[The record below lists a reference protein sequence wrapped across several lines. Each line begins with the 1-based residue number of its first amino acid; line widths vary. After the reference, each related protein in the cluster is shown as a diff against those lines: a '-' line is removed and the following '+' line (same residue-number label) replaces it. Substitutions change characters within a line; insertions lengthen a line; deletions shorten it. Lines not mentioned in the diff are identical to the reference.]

1 MRATMSCSLRSFA
14 MHSRVV
20 ACRCTT
26 RATTSGHAT
35 VWMSPSESCS
45 LRTQNARISNSG
57 LTSTTNRAM
66 VQTRY
71 AVNSTR
77 YASTRKLATKPLCD
91 KGEAYVASR
100 KMSHVSFS
108 RKASDVASVVASSL
122 LVAPELRRL
131 ASAHSVLS
139 VSQSTYSSR
148 NALNATVKPRVR
160 TFTTRDVTMHQKP
173 LPSKYA
179 YRAANHLSRFSMRN
193 DAWLPRS
200 SSVNGAFADSGSV
213 SVDGSSSRAS
223 ASSTSSSM
231 EGSAA

>member
-1 MRATMSCSLRSFA
+1 
-14 MHSRVV
+14 MHRRVV
-20 ACRCTT
+20 ACKCTT

-45 LRTQNARISNSG
+45 LRAQKARISSSG
-57 LTSTTNRAM
+57 LRSAASRARD
-66 VQTRY
+66 QRRY
-71 AVNSTR
+71 AVNSAR
-77 YASTRKLATKPLCD
+77 YASTRKLATKPLWC
-91 KGEAYVASR
+91 KGAAYVASR

-108 RKASDVASVVASSL
+108 TAPGAASALGARR
-122 LVAPELRRL
+122 AEPALRRL

-148 NALNATVKPRVR
+148 NALNAMVKPRVS
-160 TFTTRDVTMHQKP
+160 TLTTRDVTMHQKP
-173 LPSKYA
+173 LPSKYE
-179 YRAANHLSRFSMRN
+179 YRAANHLSRFSMRS

-200 SSVNGAFADSGSV
+200 SSVNGAFADSGS
-213 SVDGSSSRAS
+213 SRVDGSSSRAS